1 MNKKTLYI
9 GASYD
14 TEFLF
19 ILNSEKFIF
28 IDPSPNSEGMG
39 YNDTKFLEI
48 LLVNLDNAGYALK
61 NREIYEKLE
70 KDNKLKVFL
79 EFENNLQEDKVKT
92 LRYYVNTF
100 FPEDID
106 KINGLKSDISDID
119 MLIMKGFIPS
129 YKILNY
135 QSNPITLILSDT
147 TCYIESDKYE
157 LEQFGPSIVDYM
169 YKHQDNL
176 LGIFIKEIKM
186 YRRTYKEYSFN
197 NISEAQSS
205 LQVKLLG
212 GEGYIP

>member
-19 ILNSEKFIF
+19 ILNSENFVF
-28 IDPSPNSEGMG
+28 IDPSPNSQGMG

-48 LLVNLDNAGYALK
+48 LLNKLDNAGYILK
-61 NREIYEKLE
+61 NREIHEKLE
-70 KDNKLKVFL
+70 KDNKLKVCL
-79 EFENNLQEDKVKT
+79 EFENNLEEDKVKT

-119 MLIMKGFIPS
+119 MLIIKGFIPS
-129 YKILNY
+129 YRILNY

-147 TCYIESDKYE
+147 TSYTESDNDE
-157 LEQFGPSIVDYM
+157 LELFGPSLVDYM
-169 YKHQDNL
+169 YKHPDT

-186 YRRTYKEYSFN
+186 YRKTYNEYSFN
-197 NISEAQSS
+197 NISEVQSS